1 MAIIK
6 GIGFSTIAHQGAGL
20 DQLDKTLDHITQI
33 GARYAELAL
42 YNELIITSGRVNW
55 AQVKRLS
62 SVCCH
67 HGLSYTVHGPLSANL
82 MDEVHLDHHKQVITA
97 MIDVCEAI
105 GASVLVLHAGRIRT
119 ARDGGRKDAL
129 LVVEREALESL
140 GDYAGAREIKLA
152 VETMFVETSQE
163 DTCDPIELAQTLDRL
178 SHPYVCATLDF
189 SHAALMCSY
198 RKIDYL
204 SAIKTLGPWVNHLHI
219 HDSFGQLNTVKT
231 RTFAE
236 RLAYGVGD
244 LHLPLGW
251 GGLPWERVIT
261 ELEIRPESLM
271 IIELPVRWRQE
282 YHESFLTA
290 ERYASLFEHHACL
303 RETKSS

>member
-1 MAIIK
+1 MSIIK

-20 DQLDKTLDHITQI
+20 DQLDITLDHIVQI
-33 GARYAELAL
+33 GAQYAELAL
-42 YNELIITSGRVNW
+42 YNELIITSGQVRW

-62 SVCCH
+62 SVCCR

-82 MDEVHLDHHKQVITA
+82 MDEAHLDHHKQVITA

-105 GASVLVLHAGRIRT
+105 GASVLVLHAGRIPTVTDRV
-119 ARDGGRKDAL
+119 DKDRL
-129 LVVEREALESL
+129 LLIERRSLASL
-140 GDYAGAREIKLA
+140 GDYASSREIKLA

-163 DTCDPIELAQTLDRL
+163 DTYDPIELAQTLELL

-198 RKIDYL
+198 RQIDYL

-219 HDSFGQLNTVKT
+219 HDSFGHLNTVKT

-251 GGLPWERVIT
+251 GGLPWERIIT
-261 ELEIRPESLM
+261 ELEIRPESIM
-271 IIELPVRWRQE
+271 IIELPMRWRSE

-290 ERYASLFEHHACL
+290 ERYAALFEHQATL
-303 RETKSS
+303 RETEGC